1 MTTADPPGSINGR
14 HPLDNPVFAALRGP
28 HQQFAECDGAA
39 MRYDPAVA
47 AFAAVADPNSAR
59 DWHDAARLVGP
70 HDSALFVF
78 GPQPIPSGWRL
89 DWELTGVQM
98 TGEAVSGRADP
109 ETVPLTGADVDEMLD
124 LVARTR
130 PGPFLPRT
138 IELGRFLGIRRHGAL
153 VAMTGQRM
161 HAPGWIEVSAV
172 CTDDAFRGQ
181 GLAAR
186 LVRAVCGD
194 IQSQDAAP
202 FLHVT
207 GQNVT
212 AIRLYERLGF
222 TARRPV
228 HFRALRAPTTE
239 FR

>member
-1 MTTADPPGSINGR
+1 MSTADPTGSSNGQ
-14 HPLDNPVFAALRGP
+14 HPLDNPVFAALSGP
-28 HQQFAECDGAA
+28 HQQFAESSGAA
-39 MRYDPAVA
+39 LRYDPAVT
-47 AFAAVADPNSAR
+47 AFAAVADPMSAR

-70 HDSALFVF
+70 HGSALFVF

-98 TGEAVSGRADP
+98 TGEGVLGKPDS
-109 ETVPLTGADVDEMLD
+109 ETVLLTGADVDEMLD
-124 LVARTR
+124 LVTRTR

-138 IELGRFLGIRRHGAL
+138 IELGRFLGIRQQGAL
-153 VAMTGQRM
+153 VAMTGQRL
-161 HAPGWIEVSAV
+161 HTPGWIEVSAV

-186 LVRAVCGD
+186 LVLAVCAD
-194 IQSQDAAP
+194 IQAQGAAP

-222 TARRPV
+222 EVRRPV
-228 HFRALRAPTTE
+228 HFRALRVPDG
-239 FR
+239 